1 MEQFGV
7 DGRTPV
13 FLDTSPHVL
22 TNVVKR
28 YLINLAE
35 PLLTYELFMPFI
47 EAAEATDPDGNLM
60 WNLLNRLPARHIA
73 VLRRLM
79 AHLRRVSNRE
89 EINKFSRDAA
99 AMAFGAVIVR
109 HRDPSEIRANIQRL
123 PAVVAKL
130 MKLNWAKGWACCDCD
145 TRAHS
150 SVVVQVLFAE

>member
-1 MEQFGV
+1 MNKLVEQFGV

-73 VLRRLM
+73 RILRLRRQLLVERIFVGHEAPTAM
-79 AHLRRVSNRE
+79 EGGVRRAVRRVLILFILECSLVRSVARLCPFNR
-89 EINKFSRDAA
+89 
-99 AMAFGAVIVR
+99 VR
-109 HRDPSEIRANIQRL
+109 
-123 PAVVAKL
+123 
-130 MKLNWAKGWACCDCD
+130 
-145 TRAHS
+145 
-150 SVVVQVLFAE
+150 